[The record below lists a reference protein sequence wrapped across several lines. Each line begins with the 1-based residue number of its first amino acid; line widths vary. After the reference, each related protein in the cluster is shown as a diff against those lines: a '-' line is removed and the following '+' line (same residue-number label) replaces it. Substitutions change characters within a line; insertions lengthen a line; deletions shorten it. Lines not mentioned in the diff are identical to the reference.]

1 MTTQAYTFNLD
12 SFPLLTMQE
21 LAPGRS
27 LIGQG
32 VLSLLEFEQFEA
44 LIAFL
49 PVTEELNTQ
58 EVLLVQADSS
68 GTLERVYAPA
78 LFATEEG
85 DTILR
90 VGSNSWP
97 VTQQPGAFKI
107 GTLTGYLN
115 VEMKE
120 SLKKEQYMVVTV
132 LFSDDADTASFS
144 IGVRLSQESEL
155 TQVQLQK
162 LFARG
167 EAIAPHLMVAGQA
180 GTGGDVGKMHEL
192 PLGEYSLVDVEQVEI
207 AGKPAKDGKPEEL
220 PRTSWILG
228 LETGDRVWAKGNVIR
243 LLKDSSS
250 SNWMKSCVNRAIG
263 TMEATKTGF
272 KLSLCVPHTLKVTK
286 IEALARGYSVTCQIV
301 ERAALGVAALPSVGV
316 AAIAPV
322 TAQRQL
328 VGNAPSDDFE
338 DMPF

>member
-12 SFPLLTMQE
+12 SFPLLTMKE

-32 VLSLLEFEQFEA
+32 TLSLLEFEQFEA
-44 LIAFL
+44 LMAFL
-49 PVTEELNTQ
+49 PVTEELNTR

-90 VGSNSWP
+90 VGSNIWP
-97 VTQQPGAFKI
+97 VTQAK
-107 GTLTGYLN
+107 GTFSVGSLTGFLN

-120 SLKKEQYMVVTV
+120 NFKKEQYMVVTV
-132 LFSDDADTASFS
+132 LFSDDSDTASFS
-144 IGVRLSQESEL
+144 IGVRLLPESEV

-162 LFARG
+162 LVVKG
-167 EAIAPHLMVAGQA
+167 ESIAPHLMVAGQ
-180 GTGGDVGKMHEL
+180 GGSGGDVGKMHEL
-192 PLGEYSLVDVEQVEI
+192 PLGEYALVGVEQVEI
-207 AGKPAKDGKPEEL
+207 AGKDGEQ
-220 PRTSWILG
+220 PRTSWILE
-228 LETGDRVWAKGNVIR
+228 LETGKRIWAKGGIIR
-243 LLKDSSS
+243 LLKDVTS

-272 KLSLCVPHTLKVTK
+272 KLSLCVPHTLKISK
-286 IEALARGYSVTCQIV
+286 IEEMSRGYSVTCQIV

-316 AAIAPV
+316 AAIAP
-322 TAQRQL
+322 AIPQKQL
-328 VGNAPSDDFE
+328 VGNAPSDDFT